1 MFYLNYKT
9 TLKNIVRSPAAVLG
23 LVGGIIFMIVN
34 GVSSVGSIDMLT
46 SESMRLSAYAQA
58 ISGNIERATTTFLPA
73 FIGIII
79 ACDMYEEKKNGVC
92 DLLFG
97 GRMGFCIFYVSKILA
112 YATVALLGCAV
123 FTGCATVS
131 LASLGNLE
139 LGVSAWHIV
148 KMYAVRIFYCYTGG
162 IISYLAVAVFF
173 AAAFGRGAFAAVFCI
188 LYEHIYYVAMSFFMA
203 GGFTGGTTLGS
214 VLQDYVLHE
223 PYKISFYVYFWGTE
237 QTTAMSNRAQALTA
251 LGAQVA
257 VGLTLLIAAG
267 FILKKRLKK

>member
-1 MFYLNYKT
+1 
-9 TLKNIVRSPAAVLG
+9 
-23 LVGGIIFMIVN
+23 
-34 GVSSVGSIDMLT
+34 
-46 SESMRLSAYAQA
+46 
-58 ISGNIERATTTFLPA
+58 
-73 FIGIII
+73 
-79 ACDMYEEKKNGVC
+79 MYEEKKNRVC

-97 GRMGFCIFYVSKILA
+97 GRMNFCTFYVSKILA
-112 YATVALLGCAV
+112 YATVSLIGCAV
-123 FTGCATVS
+123 FSLCATFS
-131 LASLGNLE
+131 LASPRE

-173 AAAFGRGAFAAVFCI
+173 AAVFGKGAFAAVFCI
-188 LYEHIYYVAMSFFMA
+188 LYERIYYVAMSFFMA

-237 QTTAMSNRAQALTA
+237 QTTAMSNRTEALIA

-257 VGLTLLIAAG
+257 VGLALLIAAG
-267 FILKKRLKK
+267 FILKKRFKK